1 MSAVRVRVYED
12 KFEGLRVEVDG
23 WSVTPG
29 TTIPATID
37 NVDVEGW
44 TREMLANL
52 FRDLDVNV
60 EVTR

>member
-1 MSAVRVRVYED
+1 MSAVRIKVYED
-12 KFEGLRVEVDG
+12 QFEGLRVEIDG
-23 WSVTPG
+23 RCITPG
-29 TTIPATID
+29 TTIPAMID

-60 EVTR
+60 EVTK